1 MILGEGEVAI
11 EIKSSREIVS
21 RHTKGL
27 KAFKEDFP
35 EARLII
41 VSLEDQPRLV
51 NEVEVYPAMQFLKM
65 LWNDVIV

>member
-1 MILGEGEVAI
+1 MFSNVGALGIAI
-11 EIKSSREIVS
+11 GSDTTSP
-21 RHTKGL
+21 KGL

-51 NEVEVYPAMQFLKM
+51 NEVEVYPAMQFLNK
-65 LWNDVIV
+65 LWNGEII